1 MYYMI
6 EGGNQKGANSVC
18 SYLYNA
24 FQTIEFSPFKKVI
37 IFSDSCFGQNKN
49 YLMMKFLGLM
59 AIEFNIELM
68 QMFPVVGHSYST
80 CDRNF
85 ANFTKKLKRIQ
96 TIEHPDEYV
105 KILKDL
111 KFKVLKS
118 KIYNWKSIFQ
128 KNITNNK
135 VEIAKCVQILYK
147 TDGSVVTFH

>member
-1 MYYMI
+1 
-6 EGGNQKGANSVC
+6 
-18 SYLYNA
+18 
-24 FQTIEFSPFKKVI
+24 
-37 IFSDSCFGQNKN
+37 
-49 YLMMKFLGLM
+49 M

-68 QMFPVVGHSYST
+68 QVFPVVGHSYST

-128 KNITNNK
+128 KNTTNNK

-147 TDGSVVTFH
+147 TDGSVVTFHEYEKPKNHFTLIESKIIDWENKLVDEKDYFVPNEKLNDVKKLLKYLKPKKCIFL